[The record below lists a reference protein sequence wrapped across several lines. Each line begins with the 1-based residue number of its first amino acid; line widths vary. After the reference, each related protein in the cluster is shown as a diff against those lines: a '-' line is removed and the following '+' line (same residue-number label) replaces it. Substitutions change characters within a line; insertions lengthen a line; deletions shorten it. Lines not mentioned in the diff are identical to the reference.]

1 MTVSEAFEQFLSGLG
16 LDNSYQDIVEGR
28 HAAVRDYLE
37 GELPGAR
44 TQLIGS
50 LQRHTRKIR

>member
-37 GELPGAR
+37 GDCLAR
-44 TQLIGS
+44 AHSSSALYS
-50 LQRHTRKIR
+50 ATRG